1 MSIPEAATSE
11 ATAPEA
17 VTPAA
22 ALFGADLNVVN
33 VGLAMFDTDI
43 AAQGAQV
50 TTLDWTPPGGG
61 SAEAARALDTLDA
74 PALAARIER
83 ANAEAVERIT
93 AARPMLV
100 GYGRAL
106 DVVPGMTPTTIL
118 HAGPPITWDRMN
130 GPMRGAVTGALVFEG
145 LAKDLEEAAEVAAS
159 GRITF
164 KPCHEMNA
172 VGSMAGVTSAS
183 MYMHI
188 VKNETHGNTA
198 YTNLSEQMAKILR
211 MGANDESVVERLIWM
226 RDVFGPMLKEAV
238 EFTGPIDLRLLLSQA
253 VHMGD
258 ECHNRNGAG
267 TLLLFQALAPGLLQ
281 SSFTTAQKKEVFD
294 FVASSD
300 YFSGP
305 TWMAVAKAALDAAN
319 GIEDSTI
326 VTTMA
331 RNGVEFGIR
340 VAGLPGQWF
349 TGPAQQVIGPMFAGY
364 KPEDSGLDIGDSAIT
379 ETYGFGGFA
388 MSAAPAI
395 VALVGG
401 TVAEAMQ
408 YTRDMG
414 EITTAQNTNVTIPA
428 LDFQG
433 LPTGIDVRK
442 VIDTGILPI
451 INTAIAHKEAGI
463 GMIGAGITHPPAEA
477 FTKAITAL
485 AETFAGSS
493 S

>member
-1 MSIPEAATSE
+1 MS
-11 ATAPEA
+11 
-17 VTPAA
+17 TPAENTPVQR
-22 ALFGADLNVVN
+22 LFASPLSVVN
-33 VGLAMFDTDI
+33 VGLAMFDEDI

-61 SAEAARALDTLDA
+61 SVEAAAALNALDDPT
-74 PALAARIER
+74 LAAKIEA
-83 ANAEAVERIT
+83 ANAEAVERIM

-100 GYGRAL
+100 GFGRAL

-118 HAGPPITWDRMN
+118 HAGPPISWDRMN
-130 GPMRGAVTGALVFEG
+130 GPMKGAVTGALVFEG
-145 LAKDLEEAAEVAAS
+145 LAADLDEAAALAAS
-159 GRITF
+159 GKITF
-164 KPCHEMNA
+164 KPCHEA
-172 VGSMAGVTSAS
+172 DSVGSMAGVTSAS
-183 MYMHI
+183 MYVHI

-198 YTNLSEQMAKILR
+198 FTNLSEQMAKILR
-211 MGANDESVVERLIWM
+211 MGANDQSVIDRLIWM
-226 RDVFGPMLKEAV
+226 RDVFGPMLEEAV
-238 EFTGPIDLRLLLSQA
+238 GFTGPIDLRLLLSQA
-253 VHMGD
+253 IHMGD
-258 ECHNRNGAG
+258 EAHNRNGAG

-281 SSFTTAQKKEVFD
+281 SSFTTEQKKEVFD
-294 FVASSD
+294 FIASSD

-305 TWMAVAKAALDAAN
+305 TWMAMAKAALDAAH
-319 GIEDSTI
+319 GIENSTI

-340 VAGLPGQWF
+340 VSGLPGQWF
-349 TGPAQQVIGPMFAGY
+349 TGPAQQVVGPMFAGY

-401 TVAEAMQ
+401 TVQEAMGC
-408 YTRDMG
+408 TRDMG
-414 EITTAQNTNVTIPA
+414 EITTAQNQNVTIPA

-442 VIDTGILPI
+442 VLDTGILPV

-477 FTKAITAL
+477 FVKAAL
-485 AETFAGSS
+485 ALAGIGNAP
-493 S
+493 